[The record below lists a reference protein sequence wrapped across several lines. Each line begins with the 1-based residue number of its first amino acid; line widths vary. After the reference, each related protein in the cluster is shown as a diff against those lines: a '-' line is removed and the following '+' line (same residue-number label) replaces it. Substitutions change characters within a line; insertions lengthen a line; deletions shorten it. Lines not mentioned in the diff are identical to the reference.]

1 MASSPKLTSPITVP
15 LPLGLDP
22 VACVAL
28 QGDSHPFFLDSGMAV
43 GSYGRWSFVG
53 ADPFL
58 TIQAKGMLAEIWTP
72 EGTERREGDPL
83 AILAEL
89 LERFSAPA
97 NKTGLPFIG
106 GAVGYL
112 SYDLCHFIE
121 RLPRTAVD
129 DVGVPDLS
137 FAFYDTVA
145 VFDHETGTAQ
155 VVATDVARP
164 GHETRAEELTATL
177 SEAACPPLP
186 EASSPPGTLQAS
198 FTPDEYR
205 AAVAR
210 VVEYIYAGDL
220 IQVNLSQRFSAGLRE
235 TPWELYRRL
244 RAINPAPFAA
254 YLGFPDTQVVSASP
268 ERFLRVEA
276 GRVETRPIKGT
287 RPRGK
292 TPEEDAALAD
302 ELRGSVKDNA
312 ELVMIVDLERNDI
325 GRVCQ
330 AGTVRVPE
338 LVVLESYPTV
348 HHLVATVVGD
358 LETGRGPVDLIRA
371 TFPGGSITG
380 APKVRAMEIID
391 EMEPTQRG
399 IYTGS
404 IGYIGFDGSMDLN
417 IAIRT
422 IVARNGKAHFQ
433 VGGGIVADSVPEA
446 EYRETLDKGRALA
459 EALGYAI

>member
-1 MASSPKLTSPITVP
+1 MQV
-15 LPLGLDP
+15 
-22 VACVAL
+22 
-28 QGDSHPFFLDSGMAV
+28 QRF
-43 GSYGRWSFVG
+43 GRFSFVG
-53 ADPFL
+53 AEPFL
-58 TIQAKGMLAEIWTP
+58 TVKAKGTVSEIWTP
-72 EGTERREGDPL
+72 EGIERRDGDPL
-83 AILAEL
+83 AILAEV
-89 LERFSAPA
+89 LERFPTPI
-97 NKTGLPFIG
+97 NETGLPFVG

-121 RLPRTAVD
+121 RLPRAAVD
-129 DVGVPDLS
+129 DVGVPDLD

-145 VFDHETGTAQ
+145 AFDHESGTAQ
-155 VVATDVARP
+155 AVATDVARP
-164 GHETRAEELTATL
+164 GHEVRAAALVSVV
-177 SEAACPPLP
+177 SEADCPPLP
-186 EASSPPGTLQAS
+186 EAPRPQGELKSN

-220 IQVNLSQRFSAGLRE
+220 IQVNLSQRFSAELQE
-235 TPWELYRRL
+235 TPWNLYRRL

-254 YLGFPDTQVVSASP
+254 YLGFPGTQVVSASP
-268 ERFLRVEA
+268 ERFLRVA
-276 GRVETRPIKGT
+276 GGRVETRPIKGT

-292 TPEEDAALAD
+292 SPEEDAALAD
-302 ELRGSVKDNA
+302 ELRGSTKDNA

-325 GRVCQ
+325 GRVCKP
-330 AGTVRVPE
+330 GTVRVPE

-348 HHLVATVVGD
+348 HHLVATVAGE
-358 LETGRGPVDLIRA
+358 LEAGRGPVDLIRA

-391 EMEPTQRG
+391 ELEPTQRG

-404 IGYIGFDGSMDLN
+404 VGYIGFDGSMDLN

-422 IVARNGKAHFQ
+422 MVTRAGKAHFQ
-433 VGGGIVADSVPEA
+433 VGGGIVADSAPEA